1 MPPVLTD
8 PVYLCARAY
17 QDMIDAEIAFKT
29 EIIIG
34 SKVKEI
40 EIKPLDSEFK
50 HMSGIHH
57 LNDLQHKLQD
67 IEKIGSGIILS
78 DLLSGELSNS
88 DLSKSI
94 HFNDISKGGFQF
106 QDRISI
112 LTNYQQIMESIVSS
126 GTLKTFRWERDVPS
140 DSRPY
145 GSNISADYLFQFQIK
160 GSPYPYMNFFF
171 KDEGNGHLAG
181 ISCFP
186 STQDYSF
193 EKRTMKDGKIQMYGL
208 SEAKV
213 LTITE
218 TSRDNPDVPLKTISA
233 EERKAVQER
242 LDAELYTD
250 FAKKLTLELVK
261 EIRKEKDISR
271 RIDNFTENKN
281 GKFPDAV
288 LKMMN
293 SRLQTFV
300 GAEKKTVSEQICEC
314 TEQIDSILKLRQII
328 KDLPVLR
335 EKAYHSEEEMN
346 QYLETSE
353 KFTDKLDNIYKC
365 EYALKELKKQY
376 DDISADST
384 MTKEEKSDIL
394 ENISSELNEVKAK
407 WDIFNKMETEPRS
420 MDIVFSINAPKLQ
433 NNMTVI
439 MEQKKAASIRIPLP
453 PKKPFRALLQ
463 KLQQFGTYLKEKIF
477 DMFQNKA
484 DDTETDSDSMKGQ
497 AEFSEQQ
504 KPAPK
509 HENTNQSYFL
519 ECERTFPVEFT
530 ENAGY
535 CIETHTDYYNVSPA
549 LSVTESI
556 IRDVIGKQA
565 ERQMPQEKEV
575 KVMEQAYQEQESSSA
590 VKRKLDEYER

>member
-17 QDMIDAEIAFKT
+17 QDMIDAEIAFKV
-29 EIIIG
+29 EVVSEKKI
-34 SKVKEI
+34 KQV
-40 EIKPLDSEFK
+40 EIKPNEFEFK
-50 HMSGIHH
+50 HLTGVQH
-57 LNDLQHKLQD
+57 LTDLLYLQNSNSKD
-67 IEKIGSGIILS
+67 ILS
-78 DLLSGELSNS
+78 DFLSGKLQIGNLSAS
-88 DLSKSI
+88 T
-94 HFNDISKGGFQF
+94 HFHDISISGYEI

-112 LTNYQQIMESIVSS
+112 LTSYQQIMESIVSL

-218 TSRDNPDVPLKTISA
+218 TSRNNPDVPLKTISA

-328 KDLPVLR
+328 RDLPALR
-335 EKAYHSEEEMN
+335 EKAYHSEAEMDR
-346 QYLETSE
+346 YLEADAE
-353 KFTDKLDNIYKC
+353 LMEQLDNIGKC
-365 EYALKELKKQY
+365 EYAVKELNQQ
-376 DDISADST
+376 ISETNDSEIQALI
-384 MTKEEKSDIL
+384 KEETEKIKEKWSRFNEL
-394 ENISSELNEVKAK
+394 EIQ
-407 WDIFNKMETEPRS
+407 PRS
-420 MDIVFSINAPKLQ
+420 MNIEFNLNAPKIQ
-433 NNMTVI
+433 GSDMVAV
-439 MEQKKAASIRIPLP
+439 MERQKVFSMQIPLP
-453 PKKPFRALLQ
+453 PKKPFRALWQ
-463 KLQQFGTYLKEKIF
+463 KIQKFGDYFKEKVSEIF
-477 DMFQNKA
+477 GKKADAEPDKTNTETVSQQKAPAPHYSLESKNKEIVVHFMEDSGFCTEQNK
-484 DDTETDSDSMKGQ
+484 DY
-497 AEFSEQQ
+497 FSVL
-504 KPAPK
+504 
-509 HENTNQSYFL
+509 S
-519 ECERTFPVEFT
+519 V
-530 ENAGY
+530 
-535 CIETHTDYYNVSPA
+535 
-549 LSVTESI
+549 LSVTEAI
-556 IRDVIGKQA
+556 IRDVTGVQA
-565 ERQMPQEKEV
+565 ERQMPEEKKVREV
-575 KVMEQAYQEQESSSA
+575 IQIGEEQETSPAPERQSY
-590 VKRKLDEYER
+590 EYER

>member
-328 KDLPVLR
+328 RDLPALR
-335 EKAYHSEEEMN
+335 EKAYHSEAEMDR
-346 QYLETSE
+346 YLEADAE
-353 KFTDKLDNIYKC
+353 LMEQLDNIGKC
-365 EYALKELKKQY
+365 EYAMKELNQQ
-376 DDISADST
+376 ISETNDSEIQALI
-384 MTKEEKSDIL
+384 KEETEKIKEKWSRFNEL
-394 ENISSELNEVKAK
+394 EIQ
-407 WDIFNKMETEPRS
+407 PRS
-420 MDIVFSINAPKLQ
+420 MNVEFNLNAPKIQ
-433 NNMTVI
+433 GSDMVAV
-439 MEQKKAASIRIPLP
+439 MERQKVFSMQIPLP
-453 PKKPFRALLQ
+453 PKKPFRALWQ
-463 KLQQFGTYLKEKIF
+463 KIQKFGDYLKEKVSEIF
-477 DMFQNKA
+477 GKKADAEPDKTNTETVLQQKAPAPHYSLESKNKEIVVHFMEDSGFCTEQNK
-484 DDTETDSDSMKGQ
+484 EY
-497 AEFSEQQ
+497 FSVI
-504 KPAPK
+504 
-509 HENTNQSYFL
+509 S
-519 ECERTFPVEFT
+519 VM
-530 ENAGY
+530 
-535 CIETHTDYYNVSPA
+535 
-549 LSVTESI
+549 SVTEPI
-556 IRDVIGKQA
+556 IRDVTGVQA
-565 ERQMPQEKEV
+565 ERQIPEEKKVREV
-575 KVMEQAYQEQESSSA
+575 IQIGEEQETSPAPERQSY
-590 VKRKLDEYER
+590 EYER